1 MILYTVL
8 EGLAD
13 SIFAIA
19 VVYGMLFLLSV
30 AIRPTRWLA
39 AKFEKPEHKESE
51 EIPVPKEKP
60 FSIDD
65 VKDEDMMAA
74 ILVAS
79 IDARETLKT
88 DVVVKNAK
96 ELK

>member
-8 EGLAD
+8 DGLAD

-19 VVYGMLFLLSV
+19 VVYGMLFLLSL

-39 AKFEKPEHKESE
+39 RKLEKPEPE
-51 EIPVPKEKP
+51 ERPAVPDPKP
-60 FSIDD
+60 FSVDD

-79 IDARETLKT
+79 IDARETMKT
-88 DVVVKNAK
+88 DIVVKNAK